1 MSCLP
6 AWIRM
11 MQCLRRYRDD
21 NKGPFPH
28 LVNAG
33 ASTFVESSQRPNH
46 SLLIFGSLLP
56 QTAGKYSTTL
66 FVVFFSAMV
75 KYHSQYYSTSTS
87 NPFFY
92 CWIVALVISSCY
104 TYTWDVKVDWGLFSS
119 DSPRETPF
127 LREEIVYSSP
137 LYYYFAIIQ
146 DLVLRFGWTLSISL
160 TELGYAN
167 SDLMLSILA
176 PLEIYRFELLWLNC
190 FD

>member
-1 MSCLP
+1 MPPLSNLSLSL
-6 AWIRM
+6 ISS
-11 MQCLRRYRDD
+11 
-21 NKGPFPH
+21 
-28 LVNAG
+28 
-33 ASTFVESSQRPNH
+33 STNSTPTKPV
-46 SLLIFGSLLP
+46 
-56 QTAGKYSTTL
+56 GKYSTTL

-75 KYHSQYYSTSTS
+75 KYNSQYYSTSTS

-119 DSPRETPF
+119 DSPKETPF

-176 PLEIYRFELLWLNC
+176 PLEIYR
-190 FD
+190 